1 MLHHI
6 GYEKVSSKH
15 KIGTL
20 VRVQRFGD
28 RSNQGRYDDSGF
40 NAIRLA
46 CSGGEVLKSAEGH
59 LGNWNKWIFST
70 RNTSIDTVF
79 IRSQR
84 PCGDCDDTAT
94 HGIRFRESTHIN
106 PRTFEPYNGYW
117 KQYHPEYTEY
127 RFRGYWATARC
138 IEGKVITGFRTQVEP
153 DQGRGDDTGLNRM
166 QFKCDYGD

>member
-1 MLHHI
+1 M
-6 GYEKVSSKH
+6 KAQPFAWF
-15 KIGTL
+15 T
-20 VRVQRFGD
+20 D
-28 RSNQGRYDDSGF
+28 NTGF

-70 RNTSIDTVF
+70 RNTSIDTVY

-106 PRTFEPYNGYW
+106 PQTFELGGGIFWRKYPCCDQNPTYVR
-117 KQYHPEYTEY
+117 H
-127 RFRGYWATARC
+127 RFKGYWATTRC

-153 DQGRGDDTGLNRM
+153 DHPTDDTGLNRM
-166 QFKCDYGD
+166 QFLCDFGY